1 MLTLDIAREPRW
13 LDLPQGVRLLA
24 KPLDRITRAAAE
36 GAAQIEEAKVLLGE
50 AAQQERSVFNG
61 LYFMLLVRLF
71 ARRVVTAWEGVGD
84 RDGAPLALSPTA
96 LDALMEHDD
105 MAVAF
110 WDAMIGRPDPAE
122 AEGNG

>member
-1 MLTLDIAREPRW
+1 MLTLDISREPRW

-36 GAAQIEEAKVLLGE
+36 GAALAEAKALLGE
-50 AAQQERSVFNG
+50 AAQERAVFNG
-61 LYFMLLVRLF
+61 LYFMLLVRLI

-84 RDGAPLALSPTA
+84 RDGNPLAFTPAA
-96 LDALMEHDD
+96 LDALMERDD

-110 WDAMIGRPDPAE
+110 WDAVLGRPDPVD
-122 AEGNG
+122 AEGNA

>member
-1 MLTLDIAREPRW
+1 MLTLDLSREPCW

-24 KPLDRITRAAAE
+24 APLDRITRAAAE
-36 GAAQIEEAKVLLGE
+36 GAALAEAKTLLGE
-50 AAQQERSVFNG
+50 AAQERSVFNG
-61 LYFMLLVRLF
+61 LYFLLLVRRI

-84 RDGAPLALSPTA
+84 RDGAPLAVSPA
-96 LDALMEHDD
+96 AIDALMERDD

-110 WDAMIGRPDPAE
+110 WDAVIGRPDPAE

>member
-13 LDLPQGVRLLA
+13 LDLPHGVRLLA

-36 GAAQIEEAKVLLGE
+36 GAALAEAKALLGE
-50 AAQQERSVFNG
+50 TAPQDRSVFNG
-61 LYFMLLVRLF
+61 LYFMLLVRLI

-84 RDGAPLALSPTA
+84 RDGNPLAFSPTA
-96 LDALMEHDD
+96 LDVLMERDD

-110 WDAMIGRPDPAE
+110 WDAVIGRPDPAE

>member
-36 GAAQIEEAKVLLGE
+36 GAALAEAKALLGE
-50 AAQQERSVFNG
+50 AAQERAVFNS
-61 LYFMLLVRLF
+61 LYFMLLARLV
-71 ARRVVTAWEGVGD
+71 ARRIVTAWEGVGD
-84 RDGAPLALSPTA
+84 RDGNPLAFSPAA
-96 LDALMEHDD
+96 LDALMERDD

-110 WDAMIGRPDPAE
+110 WDAMLGRPDPVD
-122 AEGNG
+122 AEGNA